1 MLLDLK
7 KKKRLQFSA
16 YTLLTA
22 LGEGLSANWNCLLN
36 KKSMLRLCDFEDVDL
51 KTYIGRVKGVED
63 INFPDKFASFDCR
76 NNRLIY
82 QALNLDGFADHV
94 FNAIDRYG
102 SSRVGIALGTTTSG
116 FSQAEHAY
124 KSSNLDISSGK
135 LPADF
140 YYKETAHPFASAL
153 FLQKYFN
160 IKGPAIT
167 VGTACSSSAKTF
179 AHADR
184 WISAGLCDAVLV
196 VGADSF
202 CKSILYGFDSL
213 DVLSEQSC
221 RPSDKNRNG
230 LSLGEGAGLVLVE
243 ANNNNN
249 NNNKIELLGYG
260 ESSDAFHMSSP
271 HPEGKGIIS
280 AMSQALK
287 NAGLG
292 VNDIDY
298 INLHGTASYLNDKY
312 ENKGVYELFSDK
324 TPSSSI
330 KGWTGHCLGASG
342 VIEAIMSALFIKN
355 NLKPASLNTQIIDPE
370 IKSNILLDHE
380 RGDVNTV
387 LSNSCGFGGSNC
399 SLLIGSSSFI

>member
-1 MLLDLK
+1 MLLDQKKNRPLK
-7 KKKRLQFSA
+7 FSA

-22 LGEGLSANWNCLLN
+22 LGEGLSANWDCLLN
-36 KKSMLRLCDFEDVDL
+36 KKSMLRQCDFEDVDL
-51 KTYIGRVKGVED
+51 KTYIGRVQGVED
-63 INFPDKFASFDCR
+63 IKFPDKFANFDCR

-82 QALNLDGFADHV
+82 KALNLDGFADHV
-94 FNAIDRYG
+94 FKAINKYG
-102 SSRVGIALGTTTSG
+102 ASRVGIALGTTTSG
-116 FSQAEHAY
+116 FLHAEKAY
-124 KSSNLDISSGK
+124 KSSNLDISSGN

-140 YYKETAHPFASAL
+140 PYKETAHPFASAL

-196 VGADSF
+196 AGADSL
-202 CKSILYGFDSL
+202 CKSSLYGFSSL
-213 DVLSEQSC
+213 DVLSEQLC

-243 ANNNNN
+243 AGNNQ
-249 NNNKIELLGYG
+249 NNNKNNIGMLGYG

-271 HPEGKGIIS
+271 HPEGKGIMS
-280 AMSQALK
+280 AMNQALK
-287 NAGLG
+287 SSGLG
-292 VNDIDY
+292 INDIDY

-324 TPSSSI
+324 TPSSSV
-330 KGWTGHCLGASG
+330 KGWAGHCLGASG

-370 IKSNILLDHE
+370 IKSNILLEHE
-380 RGDVNTV
+380 RGDVNAV

-399 SLLIGSSSFI
+399 SLLIGGC